1 MDRKVTLPG
10 RIRLMAHPHVYLETD
25 RLILRRFTEEDV
37 DNLVELDSDAAV
49 MRYLSGGKPTAR
61 EKIESEILPRM
72 LDYYR
77 RTARYGFW
85 AAHDKASD
93 EFIGWFH
100 LRPRPNR
107 PDDGPE
113 IGYRLRRAAWGRG
126 YATEGSRALMDLA
139 FREYGAHRV
148 WAETMAVNRGSRR
161 VMEKLGMRHLRTF
174 HQEWPEVI
182 AGHEHGDVEYEIS
195 RKAWEGRHA

>member
-1 MDRKVTLPG
+1 
-10 RIRLMAHPHVYLETD
+10 
-25 RLILRRFTEEDV
+25 
-37 DNLVELDSDAAV
+37 
-49 MRYLSGGKPTAR
+49 
-61 EKIESEILPRM
+61 
-72 LDYYR
+72 
-77 RTARYGFW
+77 
-85 AAHDKASD
+85 
-93 EFIGWFH
+93 
-100 LRPRPNR
+100 
-107 PDDGPE
+107 
-113 IGYRLRRAAWGRG
+113 
-126 YATEGSRALMDLA
+126 MDLA